1 MNTCKACTVYTF
13 DDHDDDERKLAA
25 DERDDFTD
33 IGNFMIFY
41 KSDEYED
48 YTTKLTRKRM
58 YNTLSNI

>member
-1 MNTCKACTVYTF
+1 MIMMMMN
-13 DDHDDDERKLAA
+13 EKLAA

-48 YTTKLTRKRM
+48 YTKTKLTRQ
-58 YNTLSNI
+58 SVQHVI